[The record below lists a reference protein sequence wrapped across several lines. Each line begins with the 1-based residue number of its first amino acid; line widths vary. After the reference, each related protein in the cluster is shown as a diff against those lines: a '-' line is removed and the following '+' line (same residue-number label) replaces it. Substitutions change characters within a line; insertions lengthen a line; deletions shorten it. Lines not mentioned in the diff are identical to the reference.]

1 MRLLE
6 VGITR
11 AGAAIRGGLGVG
23 GVRTAARIGIGDIR
37 SAGGIV
43 RASILDGRVGR
54 DAAVVLHQRDLIRQ
68 EVVDALAVDE
78 LERGSETRHKTLD
91 ELGSGLLLGLSRTGG
106 DETDGEVA
114 EAQELDLITLLE
126 VLLDVV
132 GVAVEHVLHVARSG
146 RRLGGNLVSDIVGGE
161 CTVVDG

>member
-23 GVRTAARIGIGDIR
+23 GVRTAARTGIGDIR

-43 RASILDGRVGR
+43 RASILDGRVGG
-54 DAAVVLHQRDLIRQ
+54 DGAVILHQGDLVGQ

-91 ELGSGLLLGLSRTGG
+91 ELGSGLLLGLRRTGG

-132 GVAVEHVLHVARSG
+132 GVAVEHVLHVAWSG
-146 RRLGGNLVSDIVGGE
+146 
-161 CTVVDG
+161 